1 MTTTPATEQLVDHA
15 CAKAMQSCI
24 SQLRELGWLDCDIE
38 NEVDAL
44 LPMIRAEV
52 HSTFPAAVEQLN
64 EGLQSAARNYAMVLF
79 NLEFVL
85 AGNRAAR
92 AFDAAAKAA
101 AEELRDRRFCIK
113 AHG

>member
-1 MTTTPATEQLVDHA
+1 MNATEKLVERA
-15 CAKAMQSCI
+15 CAKAMQSCV
-24 SQLRELGWLDCDIE
+24 SQLRELGWVDSDIE
-38 NEVDAL
+38 NEVDAV
-44 LPMIRAEV
+44 LPMIRKEV
-52 HSTFPAAVEQLN
+52 HSTFPAAVEQLE

-101 AEELRDRRFCIK
+101 AEEHRDRRFCINT
-113 AHG
+113 HG